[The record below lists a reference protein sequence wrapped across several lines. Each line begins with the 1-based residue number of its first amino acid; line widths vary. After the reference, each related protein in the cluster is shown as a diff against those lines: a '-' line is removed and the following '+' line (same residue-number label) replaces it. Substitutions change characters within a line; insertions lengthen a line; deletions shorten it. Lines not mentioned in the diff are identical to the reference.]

1 MPSLE
6 AALILITDLV
16 GATGLESRVGLI
28 AIAAPRGRIES

>member
-6 AALILITDLV
+6 TALILITDLV

-28 AIAAPRGRIES
+28 GIAAPWGRIQG